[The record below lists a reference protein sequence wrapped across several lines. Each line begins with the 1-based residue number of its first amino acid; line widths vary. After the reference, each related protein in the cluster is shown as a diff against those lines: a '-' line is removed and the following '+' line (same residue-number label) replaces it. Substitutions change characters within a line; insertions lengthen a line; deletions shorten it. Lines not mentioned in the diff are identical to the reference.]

1 MSGNSIRE
9 HHKVLFAN
17 LVMMLSTSAMQHL
30 GKLTNPATGIVETD
44 LDSAQ
49 VIIDTLDMLQT
60 HSAATL
66 EQSEAHMLRDVII
79 SLRQTHTET
88 SAV

>member
-1 MSGNSIRE
+1 MSENSIRE

-66 EQSEAHMLRDVII
+66 EQSEAHMLRDVIV

>member
-1 MSGNSIRE
+1 MSENGMRE

-30 GKLTNPATGIVETD
+30 GKLTNPASGIVETD

-60 HSAATL
+60 RSAATL
-66 EQSEAHMLRDVII
+66 EQSEADMLRDVIS
-79 SLRQTHTET
+79 SLRQNHVE
-88 SAV
+88 SALA